1 MPTGADSDPKQL
13 LTYSP
18 NFSFRSS
25 LLLAKRIVYE
35 TGPCIASPIRRNSGD
50 IGLHPDNITHVVP
63 LRTASDQ
70 LHTDALRSETVCPDF
85 SKHALIVRIAVG

>member
-1 MPTGADSDPKQL
+1 VPQIPHTRVLGSHLQIWSTLAEREMPTGADSDPKQL

-35 TGPCIASPIRRNSGD
+35 TGPCIA
-50 IGLHPDNITHVVP
+50 
-63 LRTASDQ
+63 
-70 LHTDALRSETVCPDF
+70 
-85 SKHALIVRIAVG
+85 